1 MKNTRGKTQI
11 TNKEKHIRISVDFS
25 VEFLKAR
32 RTRNKAL
39 KVLKDCANQPRLKYT
54 AKLSDIAG
62 EERKALHNINSLKI
76 FIFNKSNLK
85 KIQDAVFQ
93 TEEEA

>member
-1 MKNTRGKTQI
+1 M
-11 TNKEKHIRISVDFS
+11 
-25 VEFLKAR
+25 EFLKAR
-32 RTRNKAL
+32 RAQNKAL
-39 KVLKDCANQPRLKYT
+39 KILKDCARQPRLMYT

-62 EERKALHNINSLKI
+62 EERKALHNISSLKM